1 MCKKLL
7 NNILLY
13 YQYKQFYQGGFQMD
27 ISMTRL
33 HQRRALTDAQWQR
46 LAVKSRL
53 VIKTLNE

>member
-1 MCKKLL
+1 
-7 NNILLY
+7 
-13 YQYKQFYQGGFQMD
+13 MD